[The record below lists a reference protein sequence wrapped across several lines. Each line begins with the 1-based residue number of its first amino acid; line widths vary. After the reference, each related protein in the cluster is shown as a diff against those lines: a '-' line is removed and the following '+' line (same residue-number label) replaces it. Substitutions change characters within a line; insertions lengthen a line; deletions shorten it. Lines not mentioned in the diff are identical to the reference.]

1 MFKFILGAAVVV
13 GLVGYGVITTED
25 VEMAGDKMREGL
37 NYVFEKGA
45 EATSNND
52 TLIDQA
58 KELARDVR

>member
-25 VEMAGDKMREGL
+25 VEMAGDKMRNGL

-45 EATSNND
+45 EATRDSD
-52 TLIDQA
+52 TVTERL
-58 KELARDVR
+58 KELAQ